1 MFHFI
6 MERGDKKQN
15 SIRRCHLSGR
25 INFTH
30 LAHKEGCSKKNLSK
44 MYWLKLHGWK
54 MVILSCFMV
63 SIVAT
68 IMSLRNSTRNLHV
81 YKACRQPKLISL
93 SVHLTSLVCRIFLSF
108 WPRVPLHKVVYIDLD
123 PSFWDKVQASISK
136 SFISLIA

>member
-1 MFHFI
+1 
-6 MERGDKKQN
+6 
-15 SIRRCHLSGR
+15 
-25 INFTH
+25 
-30 LAHKEGCSKKNLSK
+30 
-44 MYWLKLHGWK
+44 
-54 MVILSCFMV
+54 MVLSCFMV

-136 SFISLIA
+136 SFISLFLVSFVYFFVQQSVYAKISFSCQKCIRFCTIFSSSKNHYNNTIKQTEN